1 MLRQRGAIKGRGALE
16 REEEGCWSVERI
28 RLEHRKLQTKEIVVD
43 TCFILNFLFV
53 SFLMDRHSYA
63 DGCACRE
70 GYNSG
75 E

>member
-1 MLRQRGAIKGRGALE
+1 MRSKEGEHWRGKR
-16 REEEGCWSVERI
+16 RWCWSVERI

-43 TCFILNFLFV
+43 TCFILNFPFV
-53 SFLMDRHSYA
+53 SFLIDRHSSA

-70 GYNSG
+70 GYNAG